1 VVIRRVVLARLF
13 RATSAAMLLLAGQA
27 AMAAQEVTRFE
38 DLPLRLNT
46 GDQVTIETRS
56 GGSVAGRVVR
66 MGPEQIAVTGPD
78 ARERVFAAA
87 EVERVRRRGDGLS
100 NGVRIGA
107 IAGGVAGC
115 ALGGLFSGEFRAADC
130 MQGGLIFAAAG
141 AGLGLALDAMHT
153 GATTVFQ
160 APTARAR
167 WRPWHDG
174 VGVPRP
180 CRGSAGVSRGG
191 ANEEHGV
198 SRCLVGRRR
207 RRCRAAR
214 GVVLTPAR
222 RTDRRGSGAVWSI
235 GASTGRTTAPVPPV
249 DGLGRHRRAVECP
262 PP

>member
-1 VVIRRVVLARLF
+1 MVIRRVVLARLF

-27 AMAAQEVTRFE
+27 AMATAQEVTRFE

-56 GGSVAGRVVR
+56 GGSVAGRVVQ

-78 ARERVFAAA
+78 ARGRVFAAA
-87 EVERVRRRGDGLS
+87 EVQRVRRRGDGLS

-115 ALGGLFSGEFRAADC
+115 AFGGLFSGEFRGADC
-130 MQGGLIFAAAG
+130 LQGGLIFAAAG

-153 GATTVFQ
+153 GSTTVFQ

-174 VGVPRP
+174 VGVR
-180 CRGSAGVSRGG
+180 ATVSW
-191 ANEEHGV
+191 
-198 SRCLVGRRR
+198 SRRR
-207 RRCRAAR
+207 Q
-214 GVVLTPAR
+214 P
-222 RTDRRGSGAVWSI
+222 RRGQ
-235 GASTGRTTAPVPPV
+235 
-249 DGLGRHRRAVECP
+249 
-262 PP
+262 